1 MISSS
6 YGKPGSRVNSRAAQY
21 PGPPW
26 SWALLGAIEFLGD
39 EPGVPGKDRVG
50 FAKTGHLLEGLLA
63 QLLANL
69 RQRLAFPI
77 AQSYAAFDL
86 LA

>member
-1 MISSS
+1 
-6 YGKPGSRVNSRAAQY
+6 
-21 PGPPW
+21 
-26 SWALLGAIEFLGD
+26 LLGAIAFLGD

-50 FAKTGHLLEGLLA
+50 FDETGHFFQRLLA

-77 AQSYAAFDL
+77 AQLYAAFDL